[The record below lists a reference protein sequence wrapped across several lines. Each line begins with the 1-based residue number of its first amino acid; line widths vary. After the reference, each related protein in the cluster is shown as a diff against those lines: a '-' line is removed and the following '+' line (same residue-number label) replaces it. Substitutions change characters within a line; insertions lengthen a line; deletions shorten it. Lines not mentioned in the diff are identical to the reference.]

1 MHVTM
6 QRFNETNLQANGK
19 GKGNES
25 ATSIRARSAALQNCS
40 VYELHDCWSRNAEQ
54 AECLCKVDA
63 CSIHQRQTSLG
74 KLRLF
79 AEHTAIGVE
88 RMEETSKILSIVRKP
103 ERRTITRSACHQI
116 GKAIDSLH
124 ERKLRF
130 MGEQLELCII

>member
-1 MHVTM
+1 M
-6 QRFNETNLQANGK
+6 EK
-19 GKGNES
+19 GK
-25 ATSIRARSAALQNCS
+25 ATNPRPRSERDPLPCKNCS

>member
-1 MHVTM
+1 M
-6 QRFNETNLQANGK
+6 QSLLRRSYYKPNEQRREILLPHILYRLQFP
-19 GKGNES
+19 
-25 ATSIRARSAALQNCS
+25 RALLAQQSCS
-40 VYELHDCWSRNAEQ
+40 SSLLHNSWSRNAEQ

-103 ERRTITRSACHQI
+103 ERRTVARSTRH
-116 GKAIDSLH
+116 
-124 ERKLRF
+124 
-130 MGEQLELCII
+130 